1 MFRYDSSFKIE
12 KNKLSSIQIL
22 DFITLQVMNRMTLLF
37 PGT

>member
-12 KNKLSSIQIL
+12 KNKLSRIQIL
-22 DFITLQVMNRMTLLF
+22 DFITLQVMNKMTLLF

>member
-1 MFRYDSSFKIE
+1 MLGYDSLFKIE
-12 KNKLSSIQIL
+12 KNKLSRIQIL

>member
-12 KNKLSSIQIL
+12 KHKLSRIQIL

>member
-12 KNKLSSIQIL
+12 KYKLSRIQIL

>member
-12 KNKLSSIQIL
+12 KNKLSRIQIL
-22 DFITLQVMNRMTLLF
+22 DFITLQVMKRMTLLF

>member
-12 KNKLSSIQIL
+12 KNKLSRIQIL
-22 DFITLQVMNRMTLLF
+22 DFIILQVMNRMTLLF